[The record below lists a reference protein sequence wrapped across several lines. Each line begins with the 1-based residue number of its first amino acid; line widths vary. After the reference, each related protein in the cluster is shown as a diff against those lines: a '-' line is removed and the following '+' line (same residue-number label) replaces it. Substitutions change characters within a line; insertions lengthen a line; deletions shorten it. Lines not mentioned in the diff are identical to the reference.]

1 VKDKLTMQKNKE
13 ALLLKGVLKLKII
26 GLRKVTTENILSN
39 ELYRL
44 YFIRFLDDKTIFRNE
59 SEIQTINELKKAYKW
74 AENIQK
80 T

>member
-44 YFIRFLDDKTIFRNE
+44 YFIRFLDDKTIFRND
-59 SEIQTINELKKAYKW
+59 SEIQTINEFKKSL
-74 AENIQK
+74 
-80 T
+80 

>member
-1 VKDKLTMQKNKE
+1 MKDKLPMQKNKE

>member
-1 VKDKLTMQKNKE
+1 MKDKLTMQKNKE

-44 YFIRFLDDKTIFRNE
+44 YFIRFLEDKTIFRND
-59 SEIQTINELKKAYKW
+59 SEIQTINEFKKSL
-74 AENIQK
+74 
-80 T
+80 

>member
-1 VKDKLTMQKNKE
+1 MKDKLTMQKNKE

-44 YFIRFLDDKTIFRNE
+44 YFIRFLEDKTIFRND

-74 AENIQK
+74 AEKVQK